1 MNKANANIG
10 ILFHLDDGADFDQ
23 RLASVCLTIG
33 VNLNQV
39 KVFAPN
45 GVSSELALMVVAEH
59 PSWRVSSNKGR
70 TRLGELDAG
79 YFNNLEEQV

>member
-33 VNLNQV
+33 VNLNRV

-45 GVSSELALMVVAEH
+45 GVSSELALMVVANQ
-59 PSWRVSSNKGR
+59 PSRQVSINKGK
-70 TRLGELDAG
+70 TWLIELAAG
-79 YFNNLEEQV
+79 DFNNLEEQV